1 MVTRARSLCL
11 AALLSIATAVLPL
24 PSRSFGHAAPHVA
37 ASSSVSFD
45 TTISGITSDKH
56 HVVSVEVQR
65 NDANHTV
72 VLTITVHGS
81 KTQKGA
87 SSSYQ
92 FSLPAGD
99 LTVTRNLHPR
109 TAHLDTHQHL
119 GQYGHITASWTYGT
133 KGATLQTFNASGC
146 TAIGAAS
153 TTTITRFIAS
163 GSAMLDLTFPCE
175 GAIRAQLKGTN
186 LNIDSGQA
194 LALALNGDGIQGL
207 GANLYFTTTAA
218 LRRTGTKQ
226 IVVGGFKISNGPASI
241 FVSTSTDTHAA
252 TGLVNTTHI
261 ASDAMPAG
269 GLSNPTSSSA
279 KLVYNGVLGSA
290 NLTFSRAGQ
299 SVSVN
304 RAAGCVNPQASDKAT
319 LVSVQTAGGDVAGSA
334 SLAACGTVAVTFHAG
349 DVGIVAVTGA
359 PSASTSVTPVVT
371 APTPVPGNGGAIV
384 SIGGLGITS
393 ISPTNGATG
402 VSTSPIIHAIFT
414 GTLEPNKITV
424 LLIEAGNPAGIVMLP
439 PPTLDAASNSISTTP
454 AIALK
459 PNTSYKLLVSALN
472 SSGGMT
478 SSNSTFT
485 TGS

>member
-24 PSRSFGHAAPHVA
+24 PSRSLGHAAPHVA
-37 ASSSVSFD
+37 ASSTVSFD

-65 NDANHTV
+65 YDANHTV
-72 VLTITVHGS
+72 ILTITIHGS
-81 KTQKGA
+81 KSLKGT
-87 SSSYQ
+87 SSIYQ

-109 TAHLDTHQHL
+109 MAHLDTHQHL

-146 TAIGAAS
+146 AAIGAAP
-153 TTTITRFIAS
+153 TTTVTRFIAS
-163 GSAMLDLTFPCE
+163 GSATLDLTFPCE
-175 GAIRAQLKGTN
+175 GAIRAQLKGAN

-194 LALALNGDGIQGL
+194 LALALSGGSIPGL
-207 GANLYFTTTAA
+207 GSNLYFTTTAA

-226 IVVGGFKISNGPASI
+226 IVVGGFKIGNGPASI
-241 FVSTSTDTHAA
+241 FVSSSTDTHAA
-252 TGLVNTTHI
+252 TGLVSTTHI
-261 ASDAMPAG
+261 ASDTMPASS
-269 GLSNPTSSSA
+269 LSNPTATSA
-279 KLVYNGVLGSA
+279 KLVYNGVLGTA
-290 NLTFSRAGQ
+290 NLTFARAGQ
-299 SVSVN
+299 SVNVN

-319 LVSVQTAGGDVAGSA
+319 LVSVQTTAGGVAGSA
-334 SLAACGTVAVTFHAG
+334 SLAACGTVAVTFHTG
-349 DVGIVAVTGA
+349 DMGIVAVVGA

-371 APTPVPGNGGAIV
+371 APTPASGNGGAIV

-393 ISPTNGATG
+393 ISPANGTTG
-402 VSTSPIIHAIFT
+402 VSTSPVIRAIFT
-414 GTLEPNKITV
+414 GTLELDKVTV

-439 PPTLDAASNSISTTP
+439 PPTLDAASNSISTTA

-459 PNTSYKLLVSALN
+459 PNTMYKLLVSALN
-472 SSGGMT
+472 NTGGMT